1 MFVSNK
7 IHTYEDARR
16 LARRRLPRLVFDY
29 IEGAAGTGHGEALN
43 LEALASVR
51 LQPRVLV
58 NVSERD
64 LSVPLFDTTAGLPF
78 GTSPMAM
85 CNLAAPGADRQ
96 LAALSARH
104 RVPLGVSTISST
116 PLEQLIELAEGHAWF
131 QLYFSGDGTQ
141 TLKLLDRA
149 HAAGYRH
156 LVLTLDVPEVARRP
170 RDERSGFKIP
180 FRIGPRQFIDFALHP
195 RWSLG
200 QLAAG
205 KPEMANFRL
214 PGYSFDRTASRGRAD
229 WNTFRALRERW
240 PGKLIA
246 KGVSSVDD
254 ALQLQREGADAIQVS
269 SHGGRQLDAAPPP
282 ILQLRAIRQTLGPG
296 FPLFYDT
303 GLRSGEDVVKAYALG
318 ADFVFFGRAMQYAVA
333 GGGERGLAQ
342 WWALLAEDISN
353 TLAQLGRTSLRDA
366 STCLA

>member
-1 MFVSNK
+1 
-7 IHTYEDARR
+7 
-16 LARRRLPRLVFDY
+16 
-29 IEGAAGTGHGEALN
+29 
-43 LEALASVR
+43 
-51 LQPRVLV
+51 
-58 NVSERD
+58 
-64 LSVPLFDTTAGLPF
+64 
-78 GTSPMAM
+78 
-85 CNLAAPGADRQ
+85 
-96 LAALSARH
+96 
-104 RVPLGVSTISST
+104 
-116 PLEQLIELAEGHAWF
+116 
-131 QLYFSGDGTQ
+131 
-141 TLKLLDRA
+141 
-149 HAAGYRH
+149 
-156 LVLTLDVPEVARRP
+156 
-170 RDERSGFKIP
+170 
-180 FRIGPRQFIDFALHP
+180 
-195 RWSLG
+195 
-200 QLAAG
+200 
-205 KPEMANFRL
+205 MANFRL